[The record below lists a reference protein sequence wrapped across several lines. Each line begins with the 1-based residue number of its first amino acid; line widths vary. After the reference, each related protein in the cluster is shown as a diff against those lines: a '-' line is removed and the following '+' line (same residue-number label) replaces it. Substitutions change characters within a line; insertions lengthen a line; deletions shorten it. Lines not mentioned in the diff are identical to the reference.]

1 MQVLYAYFKHD
12 GNSSLKRAEQE
23 LFFSIEKAFD
33 LYHYLM
39 QLPIETCNY
48 TESRIELA
56 KSKKVPTYED
66 LHPNTKFIDNKI
78 IQQLKINSDLLN
90 HNESKKLSW
99 VQFPE
104 LIKGLY
110 IKTIESE
117 CYNKY
122 ISNTVHSYDMDKAF
136 ICTWYKDVVAQY
148 DALYQNLEEQSIY
161 WNDEPEFIIGIIIK
175 TLRSFKEYDG
185 DSSKLLPLY
194 KSNEDEEFARKL
206 LHKVVLN
213 YKDYQVLIQK
223 YSKNWDF
230 ERIAFIDIL
239 LMQMAI
245 SEGIEF
251 PSIPIKVTLNEYLEL
266 AKYYSTAK
274 SSIFINGI
282 LDKIFAY
289 LKENNQ
295 IKKQGRGLIG
305 EL

>member
-1 MQVLYAYFKHD
+1 MNDILQAESDAYAEATSGENSTELRLGATRILSGVICYQFGQWVLTPT
-12 GNSSLKRAEQE
+12 G
-23 LFFSIEKAFD
+23 
-33 LYHYLM
+33 
-39 QLPIETCNY
+39 
-48 TESRIELA
+48 
-56 KSKKVPTYED
+56 KKENE
-66 LHPNTKFIDNKI
+66 NT
-78 IQQLKINSDLLN
+78 
-90 HNESKKLSW
+90 
-99 VQFPE
+99 
-104 LIKGLY
+104 
-110 IKTIESE
+110 T
-117 CYNKY
+117 
-122 ISNTVHSYDMDKAF
+122 
-136 ICTWYKDVVAQY
+136 
-148 DALYQNLEEQSIY
+148 
-161 WNDEPEFIIGIIIK
+161 
-175 TLRSFKEYDG
+175 
-185 DSSKLLPLY
+185 
-194 KSNEDEEFARKL
+194 DEESARKL